1 MSNSPPVKTPTT
13 TDSGQEIISMSLPGE
28 SAYRLF
34 SKEVFDPTSISNVD
48 GYDEKYL
55 EPTRGTLRE
64 IPDLIYKELKIMF
77 FEDSAAQIRM
87 CSKFKIGWRVDHCMT
102 TINTTYLSKPLNN
115 AYHLDNWTN
124 KEAMVY
130 FEHRS
135 VDISD
140 SQRIARYI
148 FREWLRL
155 HNGRPFFQRGG
166 FFGKPLRLHENGP
179 QSLQEI
185 STFHSDLS
193 HHVSTHV
200 EHLVEFKESK
210 GFKSSYPGEPIPKDE
225 TPGDIR
231 SWREHGYHMSH
242 LFRALYLVVDKQ
254 SLPENTGISH
264 ELPGLEGNDRIHKL
278 DHLVEKEVERCTIL
292 LVKTGDDAHLSSPI
306 SFLPLFEGGLAMN
319 VDRDDY
325 TGGPE
330 DEETAVRV
338 KLDVAVRFIWDLLQ
352 REKESIDE
360 LEKRDQVLE
369 EEQDTR
375 FQAWLEDVV
384 SHSEEVG
391 MDHNLFMWF
400 ASRRALARA
409 NGEALDKEQVYPV
422 WERLR
427 NWDL

>member
-124 KEAMVY
+124 KEVMVY
-130 FEHRS
+130 FE
-135 VDISD
+135 
-140 SQRIARYI
+140 
-148 FREWLRL
+148 
-155 HNGRPFFQRGG
+155 
-166 FFGKPLRLHENGP
+166 
-179 QSLQEI
+179 
-185 STFHSDLS
+185 HSDLS

-264 ELPGLEGNDRIHKL
+264 ELPGLEGYDRIHKL

-292 LVKTGDDAHLSSPI
+292 LVKTGDDAHISSPI

-352 REKESIDE
+352 REKDFFDE

-384 SHSEEVG
+384 SHCEEVG

-409 NGEALDKEQVYPV
+409 NGEALDEEQVYPV